1 MVTQAVVVNGEG
13 ALRSKEHGNVGVVGV
28 TDGLAVQS
36 FLDKFSDV
44 PGVLLDVSHIVQFI
58 FLRVLDQWL
67 SFAWRV
73 LLVSINGI
81 LRVVGVQGAVIG
93 EQ

>member
-1 MVTQAVVVNGEG
+1 MVTQAVVVNSEG
-13 ALRSKEHGNVGVVGV
+13 ALRFKEHGNVGVVGV

-36 FLDKFSDV
+36 FLDKFSDIS
-44 PGVLLDVSHIVQFI
+44 GVLLDVSYIVQFI
-58 FLRVLDQWL
+58 FLWVLDQWL

-81 LRVVGVQGAVIG
+81 LRVVGVQGAVVG
-93 EQ
+93 QQ

>member
-13 ALRSKEHGNVGVVGV
+13 ALRSKENGNVGVVGV

-44 PGVLLDVSHIVQFI
+44 PGVLLDVFHIVQFI
-58 FLRVLDQWL
+58 FLWVLDQCL

-81 LRVVGVQGAVIG
+81 LRVVGVQGAVVG

>member
-1 MVTQAVVVNGEG
+1 MVTQAVVVNCEG
-13 ALRSKEHGNVGVVGV
+13 ALRFKEHGNVGVVGV

-36 FLDKFSDV
+36 FLDKFSDIS
-44 PGVLLDVSHIVQFI
+44 GVLFDVSYIVQFI
-58 FLRVLDQWL
+58 FLWVLDQWL

-73 LLVSINGI
+73 LLVRINGI
-81 LRVVGVQGAVIG
+81 LRVVGVQGAVVG